1 MASLRV
7 NLFGPFE
14 VSLDGQAVIGFDSD
28 KVRALLAYLVVE
40 ADQPHRRE
48 KLAGLLWPDFPER
61 SARTNLRR
69 ALSNLRMVIGDRDAD
84 PPYYSFLG
92 RRSNSTPGA
101 RLG

>member
-7 NLFGPFE
+7 KLFGPFE

-48 KLAGLLWPDFPER
+48 KIATTSIEEVECQGRMER
-61 SARTNLRR
+61 STD
-69 ALSNLRMVIGDRDAD
+69 VDR
-84 PPYYSFLG
+84 Y
-92 RRSNSTPGA
+92 
-101 RLG
+101 